1 MLWNVGSGGVAHW
14 LSCSVADGV
23 FLAQGSNPCALHWQA
38 DFYPLYYQGSPVLVL
53 RLFRKKDV
61 VLWLVRQMIVVVAV

>member
-23 FLAQGSNPCALHWQA
+23 FPDQRSNPCALHWQA
-38 DFYPLYYQGSPVLVL
+38 DSYPLYHQGSPVLVL
-53 RLFRKKDV
+53 LLFRKKDV
-61 VLWLVRQMIVVVAV
+61 VLWLVRQMIVVIAV